1 MNDILSQSS
10 NYVGTIERGIEI
22 LRRLIRQEQGKIR
35 EALRAFEAL
44 DKELEERLATLEQIR
59 NDKINADN
67 RRDSYP
73 TISGSGPAPAA
84 GEIYRGVNVDRVF
97 NP

>member
-1 MNDILSQSS
+1 MNDTLSSSS

-22 LRRLIRQEQGKIR
+22 LRRLIKQEQGKIT
-35 EALRAFEAL
+35 EAQKAFEAL
-44 DKELEERLATLEQIR
+44 DIELRTRLATLEQIR
-59 NDKINADN
+59 NDKIHPDT
-67 RRDSYP
+67 RRDDRPS
-73 TISGSGPAPAA
+73 ISGPAPAA

>member
-10 NYVGTIERGIEI
+10 NYVCTIERGIEI
-22 LRRLIRQEQGKIR
+22 LRRLIRQEQGKIS
-35 EALRAFEAL
+35 EAQKAFEAL
-44 DKELEERLATLEQIR
+44 DIELRTRLATLEQIR
-59 NDKINADN
+59 NDKINPDN

>member
-1 MNDILSQSS
+1 MNDTLSPSS

-22 LRRLIRQEQGKIR
+22 LRRLIKQERGKMR
-35 EALRAFEAL
+35 EAEKAFEAL
-44 DKELEERLATLEQIR
+44 DRDLEGRLATLEQIR
-59 NDKINADN
+59 NDKINPDT
-67 RRDSYP
+67 RRDDRPS
-73 TISGSGPAPAA
+73 ISGPAPTT